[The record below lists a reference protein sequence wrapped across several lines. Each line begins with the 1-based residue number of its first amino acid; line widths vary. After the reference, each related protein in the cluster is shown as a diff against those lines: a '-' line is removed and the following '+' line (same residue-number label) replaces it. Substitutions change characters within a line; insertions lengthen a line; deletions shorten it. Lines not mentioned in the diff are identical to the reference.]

1 MQEEATLTSK
11 GQVTIP
17 KQIREHF
24 GLKEGNK
31 IVFIEK
37 ANEIVIR
44 PKIENALQKLK
55 ELRKTMKI
63 DESEIDKMIEE
74 SKKDW
79 S

>member
-17 KQIREHF
+17 KQIREHL
-24 GLKEGNK
+24 GIKEGKK
-31 IVFIEK
+31 IVFIERE
-37 ANEIVIR
+37 NEVVIR
-44 PKIENALQKLK
+44 PKIENPLAKLK
-55 ELRKTMKI
+55 ELRKNI
-63 DESEIDKMIEE
+63 HLSEKDIDKMISE